1 MSITFDAHTSFSDD
15 EMLTWQGS
23 LEAELDSPE
32 IPELELEDIAG
43 PLGAATGPEKSDD
56 EEAEDDEEH
65 DDVAGAAGA
74 DDPVRLY
81 LCQIG
86 QFPLLTRKEETALA
100 RQVELTRRRFRRGL
114 LQCDFVL
121 RAAVELLERVHRG
134 ELPFDRTVQVAVSD
148 RLERHQ
154 ILGRLPH
161 NLETLRAL
169 LERNREDYLRTTKK
183 SLSVTQRRA
192 AWQRIVKRRCRAVR
206 LVEELGLR
214 IEFLKP
220 QFARLMAIHRKSL
233 QLMQHVAQHK
243 RARRPRLELYA
254 EQEQQLRD
262 LVAHTHHAPAALHRR
277 LRKLRRD
284 YAEHKKAKRALSE
297 GNLRLVV
304 SVAKKYRNR
313 GVPFLDLIQEGNAGL
328 MRAVEKFEYRRGF
341 KFCTYATW
349 WIRQA
354 ITRAIADQSRTIRVP
369 VHMNAE
375 VSRIRRVYGELCHE
389 LAREPSIE
397 ETARAAGTSVD
408 EARHMVR
415 MIRVPA
421 SLDRPV
427 GRDEETEFGELLR
440 DDLEY
445 EPAEG
450 ATRTMLNT
458 CIRGLLENLSWRE
471 QEIIKMRFGLG
482 DGYNYT
488 LEEVAYV
495 FQVTRERIRQIEA
508 RALQKLKDPR
518 SSSHLVGFLD

>member
-1 MSITFDAHTSFSDD
+1 MSITFDASTQYSDD
-15 EMLTWQGS
+15 DLVSWQGS
-23 LEAELDSPE
+23 LEAELEVSE
-32 IPELELEDIAG
+32 TPELEFEELSSSPGNELD
-43 PLGAATGPEKSDD
+43 KSASED
-56 EEAEDDEEH
+56 EEEDDDDLEEA
-65 DDVAGAAGA
+65 AGTAGA

-86 QFPLLTRKEETALA
+86 QFPLLTRKQETDLA
-100 RQVELTRRRFRRGL
+100 RKVEMTRRRFRRGL
-114 LQCDFVL
+114 LQCDFAL
-121 RAAVELLERVHRG
+121 RAAVDLLDRVHRG
-134 ELPFDRTVQVAVSD
+134 KLPFDRTVQVAVSD

-154 ILGRLPH
+154 ILGRMPH
-161 NLETLRAL
+161 NLATLTAL
-169 LERNREDYLRTTKK
+169 LERNQEDYAKATRK
-183 SLSVTQRRA
+183 SNSRVQRRA
-192 AWQRIVKRRCRAVR
+192 AWRRIIRRRGRAVR

-220 QFARLMAIHRKSL
+220 QLTRLMAMQRKFTRIASERSQLKRTRKHSSELSPEHL
-233 QLMQHVAQHK
+233 QVVEEVSASTQHTP
-243 RARRPRLELYA
+243 RTLARRI
-254 EQEQQLRD
+254 
-262 LVAHTHHAPAALHRR
+262 RR
-277 LRKLRRD
+277 LRLD
-284 YAEHKKAKRALSE
+284 FAAHKKAKRALSE

-328 MRAVEKFEYRRGF
+328 MRAVKKFEYRRGF

-397 ETARAAGTSVD
+397 ETALAAGTTVD

-440 DDLEY
+440 DDLEN

-450 ATRTMLNT
+450 ATRAMLNH
-458 CIRGLLENLSWRE
+458 CIRGLLESLSWRE

>member
-1 MSITFDAHTSFSDD
+1 MSMTYDTQAPFAD
-15 EMLTWQGS
+15 EDMLTWHGS
-23 LEAELDSPE
+23 LESELEAPETGELDLEE
-32 IPELELEDIAG
+32 IRVPAGEVLETA
-43 PLGAATGPEKSDD
+43 
-56 EEAEDDEEH
+56 EAEEEEDEHEH
-65 DDVAGAAGA
+65 DGAGSAGA

-86 QFPLLTRKEETALA
+86 QFPLLSRKQETTLA

-121 RAAVELLERVHRG
+121 RSALELLERVHRG

-154 ILGRLPH
+154 ITGRLPH
-161 NLETLRAL
+161 NLKTLRVL
-169 LERNREDYLRTTKK
+169 LERNREDYVRATRK
-183 SLSVTQRRA
+183 SLSLGQRRA
-192 AWQRIVKRRCRAVR
+192 AWRRIVKRRCRAVR

-214 IEFLKP
+214 IEYLKP
-220 QFARLMAIHRKSL
+220 QFARLVAINRKMRQLLAEAAQLRRGRKARPGNDSEVRQ
-233 QLMQHVAQHK
+233 QLMELMSRTQHS
-243 RARRPRLELYA
+243 
-254 EQEQQLRD
+254 
-262 LVAHTHHAPAALHRR
+262 PAALARR
-277 LRKLRRD
+277 LRRLRLD
-284 YAEHKKAKRALSE
+284 YSEHKKAKRALSE

-375 VSRIRRVYGELCHE
+375 VSRIRRVYGELCHQ

-440 DDLEY
+440 DDLEH

-450 ATRTMLNT
+450 ATRTMLNS

>member
-1 MSITFDAHTSFSDD
+1 MRHLL
-15 EMLTWQGS
+15 M
-23 LEAELDSPE
+23 EAARLKR
-32 IPELELEDIAG
+32 AG
-43 PLGAATGPEKSDD
+43 KSRRADL
-56 EEAEDDEEH
+56 AEQ
-65 DDVAGAAGA
+65 
-74 DDPVRLY
+74 Y
-81 LCQIG
+81 
-86 QFPLLTRKEETALA
+86 
-100 RQVELTRRRFRRGL
+100 RQV
-114 LQCDFVL
+114 
-121 RAAVELLERVHRG
+121 
-134 ELPFDRTVQVAVSD
+134 
-148 RLERHQ
+148 
-154 ILGRLPH
+154 
-161 NLETLRAL
+161 
-169 LERNREDYLRTTKK
+169 
-183 SLSVTQRRA
+183 
-192 AWQRIVKRRCRAVR
+192 
-206 LVEELGLR
+206 
-214 IEFLKP
+214 
-220 QFARLMAIHRKSL
+220 
-233 QLMQHVAQHK
+233 
-243 RARRPRLELYA
+243 
-254 EQEQQLRD
+254 RD
-262 LVAHTHHAPAALHRR
+262 LAARTQHTPAGLNRR
-277 LRKLRRD
+277 LRRLRLD

-375 VSRIRRVYGELCHE
+375 VSRIRRIYGELCHE

-408 EARHMVR
+408 EAQNMVR

-440 DDLEY
+440 DDLEN

-450 ATRTMLNT
+450 AARTMLNN

>member
-1 MSITFDAHTSFSDD
+1 MYDIHSTLADKDLLDWPSDEDAEFSPPEASSVEFDLEPAADVDD
-15 EMLTWQGS
+15 E
-23 LEAELDSPE
+23 AEVGVASSAEERDS
-32 IPELELEDIAG
+32 
-43 PLGAATGPEKSDD
+43 
-56 EEAEDDEEH
+56 
-65 DDVAGAAGA
+65 VAGA

-86 QFPLLTRKEETALA
+86 QFPLLSRKEERILA
-100 RQVELTRRRFRRGL
+100 RQVERTRGRFRRRL

-121 RAAVELLERVHRG
+121 RSAIDLLERVHRG
-134 ELPFDRTVQVAVSD
+134 DLPFDRTVQVAVSD
-148 RLERHQ
+148 RLERHH

-161 NLETLRAL
+161 NLPTLHSI
-169 LERNREDYLRTTKK
+169 LERNERDYEVAINVANSESRR
-183 SLSVTQRRA
+183 RRA
-192 AWQRIVKRRCRAVR
+192 WRELVKRRRRAVR

-214 IEFLKP
+214 IEYLKP
-220 QFARLMAIHRKSL
+220 KFARLIRLNRRVRRL
-233 QLMQHVAQHK
+233 QRELALLKGRGRSSSEREAHISEIRQALRAVQHTRHGL
-243 RARRPRLELYA
+243 ARRVRELR
-254 EQEQQLRD
+254 QI
-262 LVAHTHHAPAALHRR
+262 
-277 LRKLRRD
+277 

-369 VHMNAE
+369 VHMNAQ
-375 VSRIRRVYGELCHE
+375 VSRIRRVYSRLCHE
-389 LAREPSIE
+389 LEREPTIE
-397 ETARAAGTSVD
+397 ETARAANTSVE
-408 EARHMVR
+408 EARHMIR

-427 GRDEETEFGELLR
+427 GKDEETQFGELLR
-440 DDLEY
+440 DDLEH

-450 ATRTMLNT
+450 AGRQMLNRR
-458 CIRGLLENLSWRE
+458 IRELLKHLSWRE

-495 FQVTRERIRQIEA
+495 FQVTRERIRQIES

>member
-1 MSITFDAHTSFSDD
+1 VDVDGPDSDD
-15 EMLTWQGS
+15 AGVDGQESAGGGGAS
-23 LEAELDSPE
+23 GAE
-32 IPELELEDIAG
+32 
-43 PLGAATGPEKSDD
+43 
-56 EEAEDDEEH
+56 
-65 DDVAGAAGA
+65 
-74 DDPVRLY
+74 DPVRLY

-86 QFPLLTRKEETALA
+86 QFPLLSRGREMALA
-100 RQVELTRRRFRRGL
+100 KAVEVTRRRFRRGL
-114 LQCDFVL
+114 LECDFVL
-121 RAAVELLERVHRG
+121 RTASDLLHQVYQG

-148 RLERHQ
+148 RLERHH
-154 ILGRLPH
+154 IVGRLPH
-161 NLETLRAL
+161 NLRTLTAL
-169 LERNREDYLRTTKK
+169 LERNRDDYRTAT
-183 SLSVTQRRA
+183 SGSSSPSRRRNAWRRVVRRRRRA
-192 AWQRIVKRRCRAVR
+192 VQ

-220 QFARLMAIHRKSL
+220 QFSRLVRLNRRVQQL
-233 QLMQHVAQHK
+233 QELIAEQK
-243 RARRPRLELYA
+243 RAGEPPSAWRAQSKELAGILRLT
-254 EQEQQLRD
+254 Q
-262 LVAHTHHAPAALHRR
+262 HTPSA
-277 LRKLRRD
+277 LRRRVRMLRQTS
-284 YAEHKKAKRALSE
+284 AEHKKAKRALSE

-354 ITRAIADQSRTIRVP
+354 MTRAIADQSRTIRVP

-375 VSRIRRVYGELCHE
+375 VSKIRRVYGQLCHE

-397 ETARAAGTSVD
+397 ETARAVGTTVD
-408 EARHMVR
+408 DARQIIR

-421 SLDRPV
+421 SLDRPI
-427 GRDEETEFGELLR
+427 GRDDETQFSELLR
-440 DDLEY
+440 DDMEH

-450 ATRTMLNT
+450 AGQRMLNH
-458 CIRGLLENLSWRE
+458 CIRGLLKCLSWRE

-495 FQVTRERIRQIEA
+495 FRVTRERIRQIEA

-518 SSSHLVGFLD
+518 TSSQLVGFLD